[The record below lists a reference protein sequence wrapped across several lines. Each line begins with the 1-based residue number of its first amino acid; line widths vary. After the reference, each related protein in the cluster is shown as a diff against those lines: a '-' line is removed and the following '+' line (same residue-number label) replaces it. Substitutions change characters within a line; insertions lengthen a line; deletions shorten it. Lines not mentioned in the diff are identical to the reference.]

1 MAPVQRTD
9 RMLVIA
15 IYFALFAANSDTLFL
30 ATISA
35 ETIPSSTGERIIFDR
50 DLINPGGH
58 YNPQQGS
65 YTAPFS
71 GYYQ

>member
-1 MAPVQRTD
+1 
-9 RMLVIA
+9 MLTC
-15 IYFALFAANSDTLFL
+15 FLFVENSDTMFL

-35 ETIPSSTGERIIFDR
+35 PEISIEDEDRIIFDN

-58 YNPQQGS
+58 YNPEQGA
-65 YTAPFS
+65 YTAPLN